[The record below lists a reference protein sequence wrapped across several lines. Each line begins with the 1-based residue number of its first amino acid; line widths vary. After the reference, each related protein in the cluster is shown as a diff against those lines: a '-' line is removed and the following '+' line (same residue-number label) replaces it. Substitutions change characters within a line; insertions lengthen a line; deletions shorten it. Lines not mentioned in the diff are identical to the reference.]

1 MYRLYESCGLGVTS
15 LPRASTRAV
24 VISSVSQVAE
34 KDRAPE
40 AAIVALAHQIAEQI
54 NAVPFE
60 EREAL
65 REDAIS
71 IVRDETEMS
80 RPAVAAVI
88 APETAGTFNPFG
100 IGIPLILM
108 GAVLVFLFPPV
119 GLLLFGVA
127 GVVIAWGVGATLLA
141 RR

>member
-1 MYRLYESCGLGVTS
+1 M
-15 LPRASTRAV
+15 PRARV
-24 VISSVSQVAE
+24 RRGGLQRELVAE
-34 KDRAPE
+34 KDPAPE
-40 AAIVALAHQIAEQI
+40 AAIAALARQIAEQI
-54 NAVPFE
+54 NAAPFD

-65 REDAIS
+65 REDAVTILRNE
-71 IVRDETEMS
+71 IEMQ
-80 RPAVAAVI
+80 PPVPAAVI
-88 APETAGTFNPFG
+88 SPQSPAAFNPFG

-127 GVVIAWGVGATLLA
+127 GVVVTWGLGATLLA